1 MAMTTAETMVEMTR
15 RGQEAFASAMRIYA
29 DAWQP
34 ILGMWPTLDS
44 KTPSAEEV
52 VDKAYDC
59 AAQALATQRE
69 FTKSLLAAGRSAASN
84 AAWIAQETTKAAGAQ
99 ANS

>member
-15 RGQEAFASAMRIYA
+15 RGQEAFAGAMRIYTE
-29 DAWQP
+29 AWKP
-34 ILGMWPTLDS
+34 ILGMWPTPDGKS
-44 KTPSAEEV
+44 PDAEEV

-69 FTKSLLAAGRSAASN
+69 LTKSFLAATRSVASN
-84 AAWIAQETTKAAGAQ
+84 AAWMAQEITKTADAKI
-99 ANS
+99 